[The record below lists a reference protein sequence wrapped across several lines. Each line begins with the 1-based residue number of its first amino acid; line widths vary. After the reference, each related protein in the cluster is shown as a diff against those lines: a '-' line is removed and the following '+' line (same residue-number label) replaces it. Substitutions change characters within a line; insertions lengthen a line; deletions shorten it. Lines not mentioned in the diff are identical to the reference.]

1 MDTKAIT
8 DFILASKISRDKKDY
23 VIKFIGD
30 YATYRDKLSPE
41 KRITEDARI
50 SNIIMSAVE
59 AYKDEID
66 RGKLSVMLK
75 DAFNKSVTDILE
87 PARNIKDSLFF
98 LTRPYILLPIAVV
111 VVVLYFYGKNIV
123 ARLLR

>member
-8 DFILASKISRDKKDY
+8 DFILASKIPKDKKDY

-30 YATYRDKLSPE
+30 YAIYRDKLSPE

-98 LTRPYILLPIAVV
+98 LTRPYILIPITVV